1 MSETI
6 PVSNEDGLSKEE
18 VKNLKKERKKNE
30 PKFNTE
36 KGIETMFR
44 VSLRNHISL
53 SQIADDKANTLISV
67 NAIILSI
74 VLSALFPKLD
84 SNPWL
89 LYPGISLILVSITTI
104 IMATLSTI
112 PKTSQGVITEEDV
125 KNKRGNLLFFGN
137 FHKMSLKEYEWG
149 VGELMKDGKYLYSSL
164 TRDLYFLGLVL
175 NRKYRLLRYG
185 YFTFVIG
192 LVLSIALF
200 LWSVAYMTP
209 DMKH

>member
-6 PVSNEDGLSKEE
+6 PVSKEDGLSREE
-18 VKNLKKERKKNE
+18 KKLLKKERKKNE
-30 PKFNTE
+30 PKFNAE

-44 VSLRNHISL
+44 VALRNHLSL

-84 SNPWL
+84 SNPGL
-89 LYPGISLILVSITTI
+89 LYAGISLILVSIITI
-104 IMATLSTI
+104 IIATLSTI
-112 PKTSQGVITEEDV
+112 PKTSQGVITEVDV
-125 KNKRGNLLFFGN
+125 KNKKGNLLFFGN

-149 VGELMKDGKYLYSSL
+149 VGELMKDGDYLYSSL

-175 NRKYRLLRYG
+175 NRKYSLLRYG
-185 YFTFVIG
+185 YFVFVIG
-192 LVLSIALF
+192 LIVSIALF
-200 LWSVAYMTP
+200 VWSGINMSNE
-209 DMKH
+209 MKL